1 VSRAGGA
8 SREVGKAQKRPLG
21 KAPSKARQLA
31 GGRLGEEP
39 AGKRGAGKGRT
50 RFLQHEAA
58 AAGDGVSVVGREGRG
73 PRGPDPAESLHL
85 C

>member
-1 VSRAGGA
+1 MSRAGGA

-58 AAGDGVSVVGREGRG
+58 AQPAVQENAQQPSVR
-73 PRGPDPAESLHL
+73 PRVAP
-85 C
+85 

>member
-1 VSRAGGA
+1 MSRAGGA

-21 KAPSKARQLA
+21 KAPSKERQLA

-39 AGKRGAGKGRT
+39 AGKRRT

-58 AAGDGVSVVGREGRG
+58 AAGDGVSAVGREGRG
-73 PRGPDPAESLHL
+73 PRGPDPVESLHL